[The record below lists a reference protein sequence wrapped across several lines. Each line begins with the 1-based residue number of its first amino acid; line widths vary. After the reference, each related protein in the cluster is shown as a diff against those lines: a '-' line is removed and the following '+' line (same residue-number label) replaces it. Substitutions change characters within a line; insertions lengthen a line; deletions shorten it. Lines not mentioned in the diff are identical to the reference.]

1 MTAPT
6 AEGKYALCTEA
17 QFDGHIQES
26 RLCHAFTV
34 AAPVAAPAPV
44 APVIPFVP
52 EKSEVD
58 AWLEAKIEFTDGGVF
73 NPRYNSTFVPEQ
85 QKLVYEDRA
94 HFAVLGTPGY
104 VNSIRVETDPCKPA
118 EPCVAP
124 LREELYIAGATLEGK
139 VVHASGTDTTVTKIQ
154 PRQELVAQYDGEDR
168 NMRTHLVYQEQA
180 RNRGTDLSYVPRR
193 IAGHSIIN
201 NEGNL
206 FAVEAVLWGIVGT
219 DRNHDGQ
226 ITSDEQDC
234 VPIAWKTQ
242 YVQIVPKG
250 HEGAAFLG
258 GVVVGLAG
266 GYLLSAYGGPES
278 SGDRPLSFPEF
289 PLGTYT
295 SGRQGNTVE

>member
-1 MTAPT
+1 
-6 AEGKYALCTEA
+6 
-17 QFDGHIQES
+17 
-26 RLCHAFTV
+26 
-34 AAPVAAPAPV
+34 
-44 APVIPFVP
+44 VIVP
-52 EKSEVD
+52 
-58 AWLEAKIEFTDGGVF
+58 
-73 NPRYNSTFVPEQ
+73 
-85 QKLVYEDRA
+85 
-94 HFAVLGTPGY
+94 
-104 VNSIRVETDPCKPA
+104 SI
-118 EPCVAP
+118 
-124 LREELYIAGATLEGK
+124 
-139 VVHASGTDTTVTKIQ
+139 TDTSVTPIQ
-154 PRQELVAQYDGEDR
+154 PGQELVVQYNGENL
-168 NMRTHLVYQEQA
+168 NMRTHLVEGEQT
-180 RNRGTDLSYVPRR
+180 RISGDLTTITRR
-193 IAGHSIIN
+193 IAGRTTIPNI
-201 NEGNL
+201 GGM